1 MPKEM
6 DVIQMSNSVA
16 LFLVN
21 EHFRDYIDLSFP
33 CNDPN
38 TIHQLRNLLSVSNF
52 SDLYLSSAFQ
62 DPRGDKLNFLFK
74 IEDFTLQPL
83 EINPNTDDSIVRFY
97 LSPLDDS
104 DFTKLI
110 KSFPFSISSPLFSP
124 VTSTGKWWEL
134 ISYKIKK
141 GWVRSSIFP
150 FEAVIIRRK
159 QSETLEDLRRLGL
172 GYLTCL

>member
-1 MPKEM
+1 M

-38 TIHQLRNLLSVSNF
+38 TIYQLRNLLSVSNF

-62 DPRGDKLNFLFK
+62 NPRGKELNFLFK

-83 EINPNTDDSIVRFY
+83 EINSNTDDSIVRFY
-97 LSPLDDS
+97 LSPLDDD

-110 KSFPFSISSPLFSP
+110 VSFPFSISTPLFSP

-134 ISYKIKK
+134 ISHKIKK

-150 FEAVIIRRK
+150 FKAVVIRKK